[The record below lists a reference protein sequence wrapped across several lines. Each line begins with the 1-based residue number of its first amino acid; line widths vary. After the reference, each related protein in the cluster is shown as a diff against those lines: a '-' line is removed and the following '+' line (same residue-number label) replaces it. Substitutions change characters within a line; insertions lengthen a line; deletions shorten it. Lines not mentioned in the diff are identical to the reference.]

1 MNQFQYSNCIT
12 SFSVSFNIFSILFWC
27 YQLAILISIP
37 LCRLMITAWLV
48 SFHLMWERKAGD
60 FFSSNIAYRC
70 TFIYHIWP
78 RRHWCSSNLLRVL
91 VLLQNHVWFD
101 PRIWQLYE
109 RPQQDIWGV
118 WMKRKGTWL
127 VWNEF
132 SHRFV
137 LPCWHFFCH
146 DICGYLCKMSIGS
159 HIPN

>member
-1 MNQFQYSNCIT
+1 M
-12 SFSVSFNIFSILFWC
+12 VSF
-27 YQLAILISIP
+27 IP
-37 LCRLMITAWLV
+37 LDL
-48 SFHLMWERKAGD
+48 RKESRW

-78 RRHWCSSNLLRVL
+78 GRHWCSSNLLRVL

-159 HIPN
+159 HIPNWHCFCSIQYVLSSIDTCIQYGEDADVKVRDFEEDED